1 MQALRMHLF
10 RICGFAIAAAT
21 FLGVIGSLTVATAQ
35 EGTEQIAAQDEVIE
49 EIVVIAGKR
58 SGDPIDLDALHEE
71 MMRDRLM
78 TDIKRLEILEEQNEW
93 RSPPRTYAEKESRI
107 QWGYKPDDDVRMG
120 RGSDSSGETFI
131 TTKPASLF
139 RFDF

>member
-1 MQALRMHLF
+1 MHLF

-21 FLGVIGSLTVATAQ
+21 FLVGSGSLTVATAQ
-35 EGTEQIAAQDEVIE
+35 EGAEQFAEEDEVIE

-93 RSPPRTYAEKESRI
+93 RSPPRTYSEKKSRI
-107 QWGYKPDDDVRMG
+107 QWGYKPEDDVRMG
-120 RGSDSSGETFI
+120 RESDLSGDTFI
-131 TTKPASLF
+131 TTKQATLF
-139 RFDF
+139 RYEF

>member
-1 MQALRMHLF
+1 MPASLMHLF
-10 RICGFAIAAAT
+10 RVCGCAIAAAT
-21 FLGVIGSLTVATAQ
+21 LFGGSGGLTVAAAQ
-35 EGTEQIAAQDEVIE
+35 EGAEQIAEEDEVIE

-78 TDIKRLEILEEQNEW
+78 TDIKRLKILEEQNKW
-93 RSPPRTYAEKESRI
+93 RSPPRTYAEKKSRI
-107 QWGYKPDDDVRMG
+107 QWGYKPEDDVRMG
-120 RGSDSSGETFI
+120 RESDLSGDTFI

-139 RFDF
+139 RYEF

>member
-1 MQALRMHLF
+1 MPALRMHLF

-21 FLGVIGSLTVATAQ
+21 FLGGSGSLTVAAAQ
-35 EGTEQIAAQDEVIE
+35 ESVDPVAEDDEVIE

-78 TDIKRLEILEEQNEW
+78 IDMKRLEILEEQNEW

-107 QWGYKPDDDVRMG
+107 QWGYKPEDDVRMG
-120 RGSDSSGETFI
+120 RESDLSGDTFI

-139 RFDF
+139 RYEF

>member
-1 MQALRMHLF
+1 MPALRLHLF
-10 RICGFAIAAAT
+10 RICGVALAAAT
-21 FLGVIGSLTVATAQ
+21 FLGGSGILTVATAQ
-35 EGTEQIAAQDEVIE
+35 EGAEQTAEEDEVIE
-49 EIVVIAGKR
+49 EIIVIAGKR

-107 QWGYKPDDDVRMG
+107 QWGYKPEDDVRMG
-120 RGSDSSGETFI
+120 RESDLSGDTFI

-139 RFDF
+139 RYEF

>member
-1 MQALRMHLF
+1 MPALRMHLF

-21 FLGVIGSLTVATAQ
+21 FLGGSGSLTVAAAQ
-35 EGTEQIAAQDEVIE
+35 ESVDPVAEDDEVIE

-78 TDIKRLEILEEQNEW
+78 IDMKRLEILEEQNEW

-107 QWGYKPDDDVRMG
+107 QWGYKPEDDVRMG
-120 RGSDSSGETFI
+120 RESDLSGETFI

-139 RFDF
+139 RYEF

>member
-1 MQALRMHLF
+1 MPELRMHLF
-10 RICGFAIAAAT
+10 RKFSFAIAAAT
-21 FLGVIGSLTVATAQ
+21 ILGGSLTIAAAQ
-35 EGTEQIAAQDEVIE
+35 ESADSAAEEDDVIE

-78 TDIKRLEILEEQNEW
+78 TDITRLEILEEQNEW

-107 QWGYKPDDDVRMG
+107 EWGYKPEDDVRMG
-120 RGSDSSGETFI
+120 RESDLSGETYI

-139 RFDF
+139 RYEF

>member
-1 MQALRMHLF
+1 MPALRMHLF

-21 FLGVIGSLTVATAQ
+21 FLGGSGSLTVAAAQ
-35 EGTEQIAAQDEVIE
+35 ESVDPVAEDDEVIE

-107 QWGYKPDDDVRMG
+107 QWGYKPEDDVRMG
-120 RGSDSSGETFI
+120 RESDLSGDTFI

-139 RFDF
+139 RYEF

>member
-1 MQALRMHLF
+1 MPALRMHLF

-21 FLGVIGSLTVATAQ
+21 FLVGSGSLTVATAQ
-35 EGTEQIAAQDEVIE
+35 EGAEQFAEEDEVIE

-93 RSPPRTYAEKESRI
+93 RNPPRTYAEKQSRI
-107 QWGYKPDDDVRMG
+107 QWGYKPEDDVRMG
-120 RGSDSSGETFI
+120 RESDLSGETYI

-139 RFDF
+139 RFEF